1 MPAMIEICNMS
12 KTFDNRVHAVR
23 DISLK
28 VKEGEIF
35 GLLGP
40 NGAGKSTTIKILVT
54 LLRPSAGA
62 ASVAGFDVL
71 AQPDKVRLSIGY
83 ISQDLAV
90 DDHLTGRENL
100 FLQAG
105 FYHLP
110 KKKAGKR
117 IEELLA
123 LVGLGARAGDAVETY
138 SGGMRKRLDIA
149 SGLMHRPKVLFLDE
163 PTLGLDIQTRQQ
175 IWHHINY
182 LRREKRMTLFL
193 TTHYMEEADFLCD
206 RIAIIDKGAILTSGS
221 PRRLKQQIGAE
232 IVRLRFENGDSAR
245 LAEAIRRIGNLEG
258 VERVERQDGH
268 YTAVVKNGDAA
279 IPAICNSGMS
289 SGLKINFMAV
299 EKPSLAD
306 VYMAFTGK
314 HLRDESASGSD
325 AQRTQ
330 RTLRRVRG

>member
-1 MPAMIEICNMS
+1 MIEIRNMS
-12 KTFDNRVHAVR
+12 KTFGNGVHAVR
-23 DISLK
+23 QIALR

-54 LLRPSAGA
+54 LLLPTSGT

-71 AQPDKVRLSIGY
+71 TQPDNVRLSLGY

-90 DDHLTGRENL
+90 DDNLTGRENL
-100 FLQAG
+100 RLQAG

-110 KKKAGKR
+110 KKTARKR

-123 LVGLGARAGDAVETY
+123 LVGLEARADDAVETY

-149 SGLMHRPKVLFLDE
+149 SGLIHRPKVLFLDE

-175 IWHHINY
+175 IWNY
-182 LRREKRMTLFL
+182 IHQLRREKKMTLFL

-206 RIAIIDKGAILTSGS
+206 RIAIIDKGVIMTTGS
-221 PRRLKQQIGAE
+221 PERLKQRVGAE
-232 IVRLRFENGDSAR
+232 IVRMRFGETDSAR
-245 LAEAIRRIGNLEG
+245 LAEAIRRIGALN
-258 VERVERQDGH
+258 VVDRVERQNGH
-268 YTAVVKNGDAA
+268 YAAIVKNGDAA
-279 IPAICNSGMS
+279 IPAICNSGIS
-289 SGLKINFMAV
+289 SGLKINFIAV
-299 EKPSLAD
+299 QKTSLAD

-314 HLRDESASGSD
+314 HLRDESAGGSD
-325 AQRTQ
+325 IHRTQ
-330 RTLRRVRG
+330 RTLRRMRG